1 MIGIDEVGRGCWAGP
16 LVVGAVRLHKPVAGL
31 KDSKKLT
38 AKKRQYLAGIIYKN
52 ADVGLGWIM
61 PSQIDRHGLSW
72 ALKTAAI
79 DAYKQIYRSAQEPV
93 IIDGTVNFL
102 GSKIVTCLK
111 KADDLVMEV
120 SAASIVAKV
129 ARDEY
134 MSKLDAKHPGYGFS
148 CHVGYGTA
156 RHRAALTSLG
166 PIVSVHRFSY
176 RPIRNLR
183 KVEF

>member
-1 MIGIDEVGRGCWAGP
+1 
-16 LVVGAVRLHKPVAGL
+16 
-31 KDSKKLT
+31 
-38 AKKRQYLAGIIYKN
+38 
-52 ADVGLGWIM
+52 M

-134 MSKLDAKHPGYGFS
+134 MRKLDAKHPDYGFS

-156 RHRAALTSLG
+156 LHRAALASLG